1 STSAESA
8 GSDRTGMRRPWRRAL
23 RAAVARPAAVFG
35 PVLRRELARLARSLR
50 GLIMYTLLPMPIWQD
65 VYKFGLDRIIACP
78 SQSPANARS
87 VPLEFA
93 QSSIAAR
100 LSIHHHP
107 INSFKPVDV
116 GREGP
121 RYGNVHSE
129 PLRGK

>member
-1 STSAESA
+1 
-8 GSDRTGMRRPWRRAL
+8 MRRPWRRAL

-35 PVLRRELARLARSLR
+35 PVLLRELARLARSLR

-65 VYKFGLDRIIACP
+65 VYKFGFDRIIACP
-78 SQSPANARS
+78 SQSPANACS

-93 QSSIAAR
+93 QSGIVAC

-107 INSFKPVDV
+107 INSLKTVDV

-121 RYGNVHSE
+121 RYGKVHSE
-129 PLRGK
+129 PLRG